1 MNEERTIF
9 IKTRGALATLRSN
22 LYEYCAL
29 AQEICGFGDDFVSSY
44 GSEGVFFGRCQVFRM

>member
-1 MNEERTIF
+1 MKSAQYSYKPE
-9 IKTRGALATLRSN
+9 GRSQRN